1 MLIKPERYDEH
12 ALIADIWGG
21 VFDDDDRMEKA
32 LRNGA
37 VYIFKRLLQKY
48 RKQRVIDRKIKEM
61 SHRKA
66 KMEEIE
72 SIRSKIKIIDKY

>member
-1 MLIKPERYDEH
+1 MLIKPERNEER

-21 VFDDDDRMEKA
+21 VLDDDKMEKA

-37 VYIFKRLLQKY
+37 VYIFKRLLLKY
-48 RKQRVIDRKIKEM
+48 RKQRVIDREIKEM

-66 KMEEIE
+66 KMDEIE